1 MSFFDLLLL
10 RVMGHIHTEPGQH
23 DHTIS
28 GFIIRVDGSE
38 PKILLHKHKK
48 LGVYLQFGGHIEL
61 DENPWQA
68 LTHELLEESG
78 YGLDQLE
85 ILQPKIRMKNTEE
98 ASQHPVPISYNTHR
112 FNDDH
117 LHIDVSYAFVTHE
130 EPGHA
135 VAEDESGEMELFTR
149 AEISKLTSK
158 DTFDNLKKIC
168 EFIFDEVLPNWEQ
181 VPAVDCN

>member
-1 MSFFDLLLL
+1 MMGA
-10 RVMGHIHTEPGQH
+10 MGHIHTKPGQH

-28 GFIIRVDGSE
+28 GFIVRIDGDE
-38 PKILLHKHKK
+38 PRILLHKHKK

-61 DENPWQA
+61 HENPWQA

-78 YGLDQLE
+78 YALEQLE

-98 ASQHPVPISYNTHR
+98 AKQHPVPVSYNTHR

-117 LHIDVSYAFVTHE
+117 SHIDISYVFVSDSKPAH
-130 EPGHA
+130 P
-135 VAEDESGEMELFTR
+135 VAENESGEMKLFTR
-149 AEISKLTSK
+149 SEISKLTSK

-168 EFIFDEVLPNWEQ
+168 EFIFDEILPNWER
-181 VPAVDCN
+181 VPATDCN